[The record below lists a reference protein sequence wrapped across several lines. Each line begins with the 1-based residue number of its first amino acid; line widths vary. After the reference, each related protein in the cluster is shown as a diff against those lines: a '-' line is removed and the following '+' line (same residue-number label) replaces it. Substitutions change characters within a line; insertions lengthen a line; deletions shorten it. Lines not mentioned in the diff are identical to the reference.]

1 MIGLRSRLAVA
12 LLVFGL
18 CLVYALPSVPY
29 IGTALENVLP
39 SKKINLG
46 LDLKGGI
53 HLTLGVDVAKAVS
66 NSLALA
72 GQDIRRLAKD
82 EKIVVLHPRVV
93 GNDKLEFALPR
104 VNDEAKLQEILQ
116 KNFPQLNVGEPRRT
130 EAGLRYVAEFRPE
143 EISRIEDMALDQA
156 LRTIRNRIDQFG
168 VAEPDIRKQE
178 GNRIQVQLPGL
189 SDPRRAVQILG
200 QTAHLEFHLVRD
212 DVDPNKAVLP
222 SGVMAL
228 PLLEK
233 GHDGSETAT
242 RLIAVEKDAMLS
254 GEDVADAQP
263 TFEKNRASVSLSFNS
278 RGATLFENVTGE
290 NVGRRMAI
298 VLDDKVYSAP
308 VIQQRIAGGR
318 AVITG
323 QFTTQEATDLAIVL
337 RAGSLPAPVS
347 VLEERTVGPSLGQE
361 SIDSGINAALV
372 GAAAVVV
379 FMAIYYGMSGVIA
392 DVMLCFTMLIVMA
405 GMAGFGATLT
415 LPGIAGIVLTIG
427 MAVDAIVLD
436 DKVYSAPVIQQRI
449 AGGRAVITGQFTTQ
463 EATDLAIVLRAGS
476 LPAPVSVLEERT
488 VGPSLGQE
496 SIDSGINA
504 ALVGAAAVVVFMAI
518 YYGMSGVI
526 ADVMLCFTMLI
537 VMAGMAGFGA
547 TLTLPGIAG
556 IVLTIGMAVDAN
568 VLIYERI
575 REELHLGLSPLAAVK
590 AGFERATISITDSNL
605 TTIIA
610 TVLLYQFGTGPIRG
624 FAVTLSLG
632 IVASMFTAIFVSRA
646 IFEYWARKCG
656 PKGISI

>member
-104 VNDEAKLQEILQ
+104 VDDEAKLQEILQ

-361 SIDSGINAALV
+361 SIDSGINAAL
-372 GAAAVVV
+372 A
-379 FMAIYYGMSGVIA
+379 
-392 DVMLCFTMLIVMA
+392 
-405 GMAGFGATLT
+405 
-415 LPGIAGIVLTIG
+415 
-427 MAVDAIVLD
+427 
-436 DKVYSAPVIQQRI
+436 
-449 AGGRAVITGQFTTQ
+449 
-463 EATDLAIVLRAGS
+463 
-476 LPAPVSVLEERT
+476 
-488 VGPSLGQE
+488 
-496 SIDSGINA
+496 
-504 ALVGAAAVVVFMAI
+504 GAAAVVVFMAI

-632 IVASMFTAIFVSRA
+632 IVASMFTAIFVARA

>member
-104 VNDEAKLQEILQ
+104 VEDEAKLQEILQ

-143 EISRIEDMALDQA
+143 EINRIEDMALDQA

-233 GHDGSETAT
+233 GHDGSEVAT

-263 TFEKNRASVSLSFNS
+263 TFEKNRASVSLNFNS

-392 DVMLCFTMLIVMA
+392 DVMLCFTMLIGHGWLRRRPDPA
-405 GMAGFGATLT
+405 RHRRYRADHRYGRGRQRADLRTHTRRTAPGALA
-415 LPGIAGIVLTIG
+415 PGGRQGRFRARHHLHHRLEPDHHHRHG
-427 MAVDAIVLD
+427 
-436 DKVYSAPVIQQRI
+436 APVPVRHGPHPRFCRHPV
-449 AGGRAVITGQFTTQ
+449 AGYRGLHVHGHFC
-463 EATDLAIVLRAGS
+463 VAG
-476 LPAPVSVLEERT
+476 
-488 VGPSLGQE
+488 
-496 SIDSGINA
+496 
-504 ALVGAAAVVVFMAI
+504 
-518 YYGMSGVI
+518 
-526 ADVMLCFTMLI
+526 
-537 VMAGMAGFGA
+537 
-547 TLTLPGIAG
+547 
-556 IVLTIGMAVDAN
+556 
-568 VLIYERI
+568 
-575 REELHLGLSPLAAVK
+575 HL
-590 AGFERATISITDSNL
+590 
-605 TTIIA
+605 
-610 TVLLYQFGTGPIRG
+610 
-624 FAVTLSLG
+624 
-632 IVASMFTAIFVSRA
+632 
-646 IFEYWARKCG
+646 
-656 PKGISI
+656 